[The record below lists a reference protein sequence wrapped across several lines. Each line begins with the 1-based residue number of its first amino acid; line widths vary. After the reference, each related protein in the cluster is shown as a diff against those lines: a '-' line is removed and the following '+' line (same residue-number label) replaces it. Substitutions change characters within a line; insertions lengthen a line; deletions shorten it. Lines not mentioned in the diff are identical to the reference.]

1 MIEDIERGLPVDEA
15 GGAPRLPLWA
25 HLRYDV
31 CDAHPEIGRIAR
43 NIGELT
49 RRDCPVCSHEKL
61 RRVNF
66 VYGRELAE
74 NNGRAYPLEQ
84 IFNGF
89 KRPLPRFHL
98 LRRGGLRLLPVE
110 PLAGKHP
117 CQQPIEGG
125 VLMCESHAFL
135 LRDGKEELVLEDV
148 VTVREN
154 EGEVYLASI
163 IGEEKTL
170 HAEVSEI
177 NLLNHRILL
186 TPLS

>member
-1 MIEDIERGLPVDEA
+1 
-15 GGAPRLPLWA
+15 
-25 HLRYDV
+25 
-31 CDAHPEIGRIAR
+31 
-43 NIGELT
+43 
-49 RRDCPVCSHEKL
+49 
-61 RRVNF
+61 
-66 VYGRELAE
+66 
-74 NNGRAYPLEQ
+74 
-84 IFNGF
+84 
-89 KRPLPRFHL
+89 
-98 LRRGGLRLLPVE
+98 
-110 PLAGKHP
+110 
-117 CQQPIEGG
+117 
-125 VLMCESHAFL
+125 MCESHAFL